1 MMSRVKVYR
10 TSSNEI
16 NSETDMITLR
26 LLGCSGGIGG
36 TGRRTTCYG
45 LDDTVLIDAGTGAG
59 ELSLEHMARIDH
71 IVLTH
76 AHLDHIACLP
86 LLLDSVAASRETP
99 LQIWALPAV
108 IDILRAHVFNDQIW
122 PDFTKIP
129 NEIHP
134 FVELNTL
141 PVGVPLEIAGLRF
154 TPLPGRHGIPACG
167 YRVQKGQVALAF
179 SGDTVDCPAFWEA
192 IAGDHALA
200 AVIIEC
206 SYPIQMAEMA
216 ALSMHLD
223 VSTVARRL
231 AALPDN
237 VASIVVHRKPGMEEE
252 IAQQLKSALPGR
264 DLRLPVHGDVYRF

>member
-1 MMSRVKVYR
+1 MSRVKVYR

-36 TGRRTTCYG
+36 TARRTTCYG

>member
-1 MMSRVKVYR
+1 MCRVKVYR

-36 TGRRTTCYG
+36 TARRTTCYG

-129 NEIHP
+129 NEIQP

-167 YRVQKGQVALAF
+167 YRVQKGEVALAF
-179 SGDTVDCPAFWEA
+179 SGDTIDCPAFWEA
-192 IAGDHALA
+192 IAGDRALA

>member
-10 TSSNEI
+10 TSSTEI

-192 IAGDHALA
+192 IAGDRALA

>member
-1 MMSRVKVYR
+1 
-10 TSSNEI
+10 
-16 NSETDMITLR
+16 MITLR

-167 YRVQKGQVALAF
+167 YRVQKGEVALAF
-179 SGDTVDCPAFWEA
+179 SGDTIDCPAFWEA
-192 IAGDHALA
+192 IAGDRALA

>member
-1 MMSRVKVYR
+1 MSRVKVYR

>member
-154 TPLPGRHGIPACG
+154 TPLPGRQGIPACG

>member
-206 SYPIQMAEMA
+206 SYPIEMAEMA

>member
-1 MMSRVKVYR
+1 MSRVKVYR

-36 TGRRTTCYG
+36 TARRTTCYG

-129 NEIHP
+129 NEIQP

-167 YRVQKGQVALAF
+167 YRVQKGEVALAF
-179 SGDTVDCPAFWEA
+179 SGDTIDCPAFWEA
-192 IAGDHALA
+192 IAGDRALA

>member
-1 MMSRVKVYR
+1 MMSRVKIYR

>member
-1 MMSRVKVYR
+1 MMCRVKVYR

-36 TGRRTTCYG
+36 TARRTTCYG

-129 NEIHP
+129 NEIQP

-167 YRVQKGQVALAF
+167 YRVQKGEVALAF
-179 SGDTVDCPAFWEA
+179 SGDTIDCPAFWEA
-192 IAGDHALA
+192 IAGDRALA

>member
-192 IAGDHALA
+192 IAGDRALA

>member
-1 MMSRVKVYR
+1 MCRVKVYR

-36 TGRRTTCYG
+36 TARRTTCYG

-129 NEIHP
+129 NEIQP

-167 YRVQKGQVALAF
+167 YRVQKGEVALAF
-179 SGDTVDCPAFWEA
+179 SGDTIDCPAFWEA
-192 IAGDHALA
+192 IAGDRALA

-237 VASIVVHRKPGMEEE
+237 VAGIVVHRKPGMEEE

>member
-108 IDILRAHVFNDQIW
+108 LDILRAHVFNDQIW

>member
-1 MMSRVKVYR
+1 
-10 TSSNEI
+10 
-16 NSETDMITLR
+16 MITLR

-122 PDFTKIP
+122 PCPAAMASLLAATAYKKARSPWLFRATPSTALLSGK
-129 NEIHP
+129 
-134 FVELNTL
+134 
-141 PVGVPLEIAGLRF
+141 
-154 TPLPGRHGIPACG
+154 PLP
-167 YRVQKGQVALAF
+167 
-179 SGDTVDCPAFWEA
+179 A
-192 IAGDHALA
+192 I
-200 AVIIEC
+200 
-206 SYPIQMAEMA
+206 M
-216 ALSMHLD
+216 
-223 VSTVARRL
+223 RL
-231 AALPDN
+231 LP
-237 VASIVVHRKPGMEEE
+237 
-252 IAQQLKSALPGR
+252 
-264 DLRLPVHGDVYRF
+264 

>member
-1 MMSRVKVYR
+1 MMCRVKVYR

-36 TGRRTTCYG
+36 TARRTTCYG

-76 AHLDHIACLP
+76 AHLDPIACLP

-129 NEIHP
+129 NEIQP

-167 YRVQKGQVALAF
+167 YRVQKGEVALAF
-179 SGDTVDCPAFWEA
+179 SGDTIDCPAFWEA
-192 IAGDHALA
+192 IAGDRALA

>member
-10 TSSNEI
+10 ASSDEI
-16 NSETDMITLR
+16 NGKTDMITLR

-45 LDDTVLIDAGTGAG
+45 LDDTILIDAGTGAG

-86 LLLDSVAASRETP
+86 LLLDSVAATRETP
-99 LQIWALPAV
+99 LQVWALPAV
-108 IDILRAHVFNDQIW
+108 IDILRAHVFNDQVW

-134 FVELNTL
+134 CVELNTL
-141 PVGVPLEIAGLRF
+141 PVKVPLEIAGLRF

-167 YRVQKGQVALAF
+167 YRVQKGKVALAF
-179 SGDTVDCPAFWEA
+179 SGDTIDCPSFWET
-192 IAGDHALA
+192 IAGDRALA

-206 SYPIQMAEMA
+206 SYPEQMAEMA

-231 AALPDN
+231 AALPDH
-237 VASIVVHRKPGMEEE
+237 VAGIIVHRKPGMEEE
-252 IAQQLKSALPGR
+252 IAQQLQSALPGR
-264 DLRLPVHGDVYRF
+264 DLRLPVHGDVYQF

>member
-1 MMSRVKVYR
+1 MMCRVKVYR

-129 NEIHP
+129 NEIQP

-167 YRVQKGQVALAF
+167 YRVQKGEVALAF
-179 SGDTVDCPAFWEA
+179 SGDTIDCPAFWEA
-192 IAGDHALA
+192 IAGDRALA

>member
-1 MMSRVKVYR
+1 MMCRVKVYR

-36 TGRRTTCYG
+36 TARRTTCYG

-108 IDILRAHVFNDQIW
+108 IDIVRAHVFNDQIW

-129 NEIHP
+129 NEIQP

-167 YRVQKGQVALAF
+167 YRVQKGEVALAF
-179 SGDTVDCPAFWEA
+179 SGDTIDCPAFWEA
-192 IAGDHALA
+192 IAGDRALA

>member
-1 MMSRVKVYR
+1 
-10 TSSNEI
+10 
-16 NSETDMITLR
+16 MITLR

-206 SYPIQMAEMA
+206 SYPIEMAEMA

>member
-36 TGRRTTCYG
+36 TARRTTCYG

-167 YRVQKGQVALAF
+167 YRVQKGEVALAF
-179 SGDTVDCPAFWEA
+179 SGDTIDCPAFWEA
-192 IAGDHALA
+192 IAGDRALA

>member
-36 TGRRTTCYG
+36 TARRTTCYG

-129 NEIHP
+129 NEIQP

-167 YRVQKGQVALAF
+167 YRVQKGEVALAF
-179 SGDTVDCPAFWEA
+179 SGDTIDCPAFWEA
-192 IAGDHALA
+192 IAGDRALA

>member
-36 TGRRTTCYG
+36 TARRTTCYG

-192 IAGDHALA
+192 IAGDRALA

>member
-1 MMSRVKVYR
+1 MMCRVKVYR

-36 TGRRTTCYG
+36 TARRTTCYG

>member
-45 LDDTVLIDAGTGAG
+45 LDDPVLIDAGTGAG